1 MQKEYN
7 VVIADTTCFI
17 LLDKIGKLDLLKLLF
32 SNICTTKQIASEFG
46 KPLPNWVII
55 QTLKDHH
62 YIEILEVEVD
72 LGEASAIALYFEIE
86 NSLLILDDYKAR
98 KLARKLGI
106 NFTGTFGVLLKAK
119 EKGLITAIK
128 PILALIQ
135 KTNFRF
141 SEAVLHSILSE
152 ANELE

>member
-32 SNICTTKQIASEFG
+32 SKIFTTKQIASEFG

-98 KLARKLGI
+98 KLASKLGI

-128 PILALIQ
+128 PILDLIQ